1 MLELGLSDPGN
12 LKYKDFHKDFLFEI
26 SLYAKRYQWKWK
38 WDVLNTFSITRICEF
53 TETWVVTQRDIK
65 GHYQI
70 ALKQGNQNPQNNLI
84 ASFSFAST
92 AHVTPNGRII

>member
-1 MLELGLSDPGN
+1 MLNVTSKSENETIL
-12 LKYKDFHKDFLFEI
+12 I
-26 SLYAKRYQWKWK
+26 A
-38 WDVLNTFSITRICEF
+38 RICEF

-65 GHYQI
+65 GHQI
-70 ALKQGNQNPQNNLI
+70 ALKQRHQNRQNNMI